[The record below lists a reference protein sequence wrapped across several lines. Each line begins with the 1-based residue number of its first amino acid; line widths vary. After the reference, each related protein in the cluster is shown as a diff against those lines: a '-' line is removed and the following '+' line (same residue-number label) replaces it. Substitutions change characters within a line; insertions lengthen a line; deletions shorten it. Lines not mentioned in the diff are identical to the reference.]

1 LSSAGRLATRPRK
14 ATRNIWGG
22 REYGNRRF
30 DFSAADDLLERRR
43 RRSRSPS
50 GVVADSF
57 TQRKNVMVNLI
68 TPRRQ

>member
-1 LSSAGRLATRPRK
+1 MEIGVS
-14 ATRNIWGG
+14 I
-22 REYGNRRF
+22 
-30 DFSAADDLLERRR
+30 FSAADDLLERRRRR

-57 TQRKNVMVNLI
+57 TQRKNVMVNLS

>member
-1 LSSAGRLATRPRK
+1 MEIGAS
-14 ATRNIWGG
+14 I
-22 REYGNRRF
+22 
-30 DFSAADDLLERRR
+30 FSAADDLLDRRR

>member
-1 LSSAGRLATRPRK
+1 MEIGAS
-14 ATRNIWGG
+14 I
-22 REYGNRRF
+22 
-30 DFSAADDLLERRR
+30 FSAADDLLERRRRR

-68 TPRRQ
+68 TTRRQ

>member
-1 LSSAGRLATRPRK
+1 LGE
-14 ATRNIWGG
+14 GG
-22 REYGNRRF
+22 FADEMAAAPPGGFTCCREIGASI
-30 DFSAADDLLERRR
+30 FSAVDDRLERRR

-57 TQRKNVMVNLI
+57 TQRKNVTVNLS